1 MLVLAGKQAQP
12 PTPHHHPVAV
22 VMQPHFLPSV
32 PLLLTQSCWQ
42 QNMLPLVLLCLI
54 TSCVGCGGHCVHV
67 QLCTCIVA
75 YNKVVCACSEPALHT
90 LFILCVW
97 LCCKFV
103 CPRCPWRSI
112 LCILSL
118 MKAPKRERGAY
129 GGGGGIGGGS
139 RRVFSPVATL
149 QSLSWQGCAGPWP
162 GSREISLQRPAYAL
176 TALITLRPLV
186 SMTTGPSLIREREV
200 ENNTHA
206 HTHTR
211 MHARTPLCTLSTHG
225 SCLFSLSR
233 PAAFFR
239 WFGWG
244 WVRMKKE
251 MFRSLV
257 KIRRTWPRKMKMKL

>member
-1 MLVLAGKQAQP
+1 MLRACSAHIV
-12 PTPHHHPVAV
+12 HFVCVAV
-22 VMQPHFLPSV
+22 LQICVSKVSLEIN
-32 PLLLTQSCWQ
+32 PLH
-42 QNMLPLVLLCLI
+42 LVFNE
-54 TSCVGCGGHCVHV
+54 SP
-67 QLCTCIVA
+67 
-75 YNKVVCACSEPALHT
+75 EE
-90 LFILCVW
+90 
-97 LCCKFV
+97 
-103 CPRCPWRSI
+103 
-112 LCILSL
+112 
-118 MKAPKRERGAY
+118 RERG
-129 GGGGGIGGGS
+129 IRRRRRDWGGGS